1 MFLPWIF
8 EDRASW
14 LSRVPSHSGQA
25 WNVMARSTK
34 ARMWGCIASTSL
46 ESIDFWIFGIS
57 ALVREVDALDL
68 DLGRFLV
75 EQVVHFLLGVL
86 RDRLVHVEAGAAEDA
101 AVPAVH
107 AVAGDRQGT
116 FAERLAVVVQ
126 RSEVEVGDRA
136 HALAARTHAAQVDR
150 IMHYILLDPAALLG
164 AHHPACLPR
173 RDVEGERRW
182 GARRAAIPAG

>member
-8 EDRASW
+8 EDLASG

-57 ALVREVDALDL
+57 ALVGQIDALDL
-68 DLGRFLV
+68 DLGRLLV
-75 EQVVHFLLGVL
+75 EEVVHFLLGEL

-116 FAERLAVVVQ
+116 
-126 RSEVEVGDRA
+126 
-136 HALAARTHAAQVDR
+136 
-150 IMHYILLDPAALLG
+150 LG
-164 AHHPACLPR
+164 
-173 RDVEGERRW
+173 
-182 GARRAAIPAG
+182 